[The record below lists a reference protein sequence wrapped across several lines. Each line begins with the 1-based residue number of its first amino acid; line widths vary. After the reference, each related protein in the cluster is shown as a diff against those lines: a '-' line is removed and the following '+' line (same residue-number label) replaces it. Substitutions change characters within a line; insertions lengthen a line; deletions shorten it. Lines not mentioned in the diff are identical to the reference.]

1 MRNYILI
8 GDFRMIRGFIA
19 VIVTLVLFCWPLTA
33 WAEENPSGLFF
44 NHSLLQGR
52 DFSNQTL
59 PAAEFANSNLESAT
73 FDNSQ
78 LVGAI
83 FSKAIMQKVNMRGA
97 DLTYGMLDQVDFS
110 DADLSNS
117 IFTESLFLGSTFK
130 NTNITGADF
139 SEALLD
145 REQLRQ
151 LCKRASGVNPK
162 TGVET
167 RYSLG
172 CR

>member
-1 MRNYILI
+1 
-8 GDFRMIRGFIA
+8 
-19 VIVTLVLFCWPLTA
+19 
-33 WAEENPSGLFF
+33 
-44 NHSLLQGR
+44 
-52 DFSNQTL
+52 
-59 PAAEFANSNLESAT
+59 
-73 FDNSQ
+73 
-78 LVGAI
+78 
-83 FSKAIMQKVNMRGA
+83 MQKVNMRGA

-117 IFTESLFLGSTFK
+117 IFTEALFLGSTFK